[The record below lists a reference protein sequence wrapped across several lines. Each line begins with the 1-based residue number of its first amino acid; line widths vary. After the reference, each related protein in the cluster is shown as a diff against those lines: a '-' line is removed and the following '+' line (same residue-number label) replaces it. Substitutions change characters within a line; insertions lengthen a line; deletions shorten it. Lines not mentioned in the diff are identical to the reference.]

1 MVLSQKGRWV
11 TLSTSVTNPIKQRVK
26 KTILWYTLIS
36 AFFFVGSRIY
46 EHFSFGETSAFMHY
60 LFLIPLIGG
69 ALLVALQLVVKG
81 LSRITLNLWNSAV
94 ATATAGA
101 LYRGIVNLSGRSTT
115 LDQPYYY
122 VAGTILALSLISL
135 FFVRSVWV
143 EETKLTT

>member
-1 MVLSQKGRWV
+1 
-11 TLSTSVTNPIKQRVK
+11 
-26 KTILWYTLIS
+26 
-36 AFFFVGSRIY
+36 
-46 EHFSFGETSAFMHY
+46 MHY

-69 ALLVALQLVVKG
+69 TLLTALQLVVKG

-101 LYRGIVNLSGRSTT
+101 LFRGIVNLSGRSTT

-122 VAGTILALSLISL
+122 VAGIFLALALISL

-143 EETKLTT
+143 EEVTA

>member
-1 MVLSQKGRWV
+1 M
-11 TLSTSVTNPIKQRVK
+11 TLSTSVTNPIKQRLK
-26 KTILWYTLIS
+26 KTILWYPLIS

-69 ALLVALQLVVKG
+69 LLLIGLQVFIKG

-94 ATATAGA
+94 ATTTAGA

-122 VAGTILALSLISL
+122 VTGIFLVLALISL

-143 EETKLTT
+143 EKTKLST

>member
-1 MVLSQKGRWV
+1 M
-11 TLSTSVTNPIKQRVK
+11 TLSISVTNPIKQRLK
-26 KTILWYTLIS
+26 KTILWYILIS

-69 ALLVALQLVVKG
+69 LLLIGLQVFIKG

-101 LYRGIVNLSGRSTT
+101 LYRGIVKLSGRSTT

-122 VAGTILALSLISL
+122 VAGIFLALALISL

-143 EETKLTT
+143 EKTA

>member
-11 TLSTSVTNPIKQRVK
+11 TLSTSVTNPIKQRLK
-26 KTILWYTLIS
+26 KTILCYTLIS

-69 ALLVALQLVVKG
+69 TLLSTLQLVVKG

-122 VAGTILALSLISL
+122 VAGTILALALISL

>member
-1 MVLSQKGRWV
+1 M
-11 TLSTSVTNPIKQRVK
+11 TLSTSVTNPIKQRLK

-69 ALLVALQLVVKG
+69 TLLVALQLVVKG
-81 LSRITLNLWNSAV
+81 LSRLTLNLWNV
-94 ATATAGA
+94 ATATAGV

-122 VAGTILALSLISL
+122 VAGIFLALALISI

-143 EETKLTT
+143 EKTKLST

>member
-1 MVLSQKGRWV
+1 M
-11 TLSTSVTNPIKQRVK
+11 TLSTSVTNPIKKRLK
-26 KTILWYTLIS
+26 KTILWYPLIS

-69 ALLVALQLVVKG
+69 LLLIGLQVFIKG

-101 LYRGIVNLSGRSTT
+101 LYRGIVKLSGRSTT

-122 VAGTILALSLISL
+122 VAGIFLALALISL

-143 EETKLTT
+143 EKTA

>member
-1 MVLSQKGRWV
+1 MVLFQKGRWA
-11 TLSTSVTNPIKQRVK
+11 TLSTSVTNPIKKRLK
-26 KTILWYTLIS
+26 KTILWYTLLT

-60 LFLIPLIGG
+60 LFLTPLVGG
-69 ALLVALQLVVKG
+69 ALLVALQLVIEG

-101 LYRGIVNLSGRSTT
+101 LFRGIVNLSGRSTT

-122 VAGTILALSLISL
+122 VAGIFLALALISL

-143 EETKLTT
+143 EEVTA

>member
-1 MVLSQKGRWV
+1 M
-11 TLSTSVTNPIKQRVK
+11 TLSTSVTNPIKQRLK

-69 ALLVALQLVVKG
+69 LLLIGLQVFIKG

-94 ATATAGA
+94 ATTTAGA

-122 VAGTILALSLISL
+122 VAGILLALALISL

-143 EETKLTT
+143 EKTA

>member
-1 MVLSQKGRWV
+1 M
-11 TLSTSVTNPIKQRVK
+11 TLSTSVTNPIKQRLK

-46 EHFSFGETSAFMHY
+46 ERFSFGETSAFMHY

-94 ATATAGA
+94 ATATGGA

-122 VAGTILALSLISL
+122 VSGIFLVLALISL

-143 EETKLTT
+143 EKVGMTT

>member
-1 MVLSQKGRWV
+1 M
-11 TLSTSVTNPIKQRVK
+11 TLSTSVTNPIKQRLK

-81 LSRITLNLWNSAV
+81 LSRLTLNLWNSAV

-101 LYRGIVNLSGRSTT
+101 STEVLLTSLVVQQLSTN
-115 LDQPYYY
+115 P
-122 VAGTILALSLISL
+122 TIMLQGFS
-135 FFVRSVWV
+135 
-143 EETKLTT
+143 

>member
-1 MVLSQKGRWV
+1 MVRQRQTTTKSDLRNALSKLLLQQPFD
-11 TLSTSVTNPIKQRVK
+11 SI
-26 KTILWYTLIS
+26 TIRQLT
-36 AFFFVGSRIY
+36 
-46 EHFSFGETSAFMHY
+46 ETAAFMHY

-122 VAGTILALSLISL
+122 VAGIFLALALISI

-143 EETKLTT
+143 EKVA